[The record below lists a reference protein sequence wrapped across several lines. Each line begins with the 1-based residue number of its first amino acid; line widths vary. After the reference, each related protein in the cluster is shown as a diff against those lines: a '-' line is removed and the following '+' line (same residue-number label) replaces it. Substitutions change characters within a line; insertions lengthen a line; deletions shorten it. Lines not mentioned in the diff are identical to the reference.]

1 MDQLQSLIQIHA
13 ECIRKIYLHEWLK
26 FMENVIYIPYIR
38 RIWVIMNYE
47 YGLLRRNTVD
57 KATICWAW
65 CVS

>member
-1 MDQLQSLIQIHA
+1 MGQLQSLIQIHA

-47 YGLLRRNTVD
+47 YGLWIKQQFVELGAYRSD
-57 KATICWAW
+57 HL
-65 CVS
+65 